1 MPTTT
6 STIRRALAVPL
17 LLSTLAACEQRS
29 SDPPRADDRSAR
41 DIAALAQRV
50 TPLEQRAN
58 TLQGNVLF
66 LSQQDESQRA
76 QLAQTQQQLAQT
88 QQQLAQTQQQLAQT
102 QQQLAQTQ
110 AQVQAMQAQ
119 ARSARRQ
126 VQGMMQQQGQQ

>member
-88 QQQLAQTQQQLAQT
+88 Q
-102 QQQLAQTQ
+102 